1 MLNCSTGVSVAGCW
15 AVGSPT
21 FGELEV
27 RLEPPVEVS
36 GWLSSPVADQPVK
49 QCSRARAEQCE
60 LWEVGGIAHACRQR
74 GRGGEGS

>member
-1 MLNCSTGVSVAGCW
+1 M
-15 AVGSPT
+15 GSPT

-60 LWEVGGIAHACRQR
+60 LWEVGGIAHACRGGAADR
-74 GRGGEGS
+74 ARNSMAGRNPPQAPT